1 MYDDPVSR
9 ALAVIRQHY
18 DDGGDVE
25 PLMSRIMEDVGDRAI
40 RDKRVLE
47 PEAVLKPG
55 PEQSVWEKISS
66 KFMGDRPSPER
77 RRFVEGVGNIADVAH
92 MGAYATP
99 LAPYVGAADFARGV
113 ASGDPMEAVLGATG
127 LPGRAAKAAGVAA
140 SAMMPGEAEA
150 GPLSNALKAIRA
162 YHGSPHKFD
171 KFDISK
177 IGTGEGAQAYGHGLY
192 FAENPATAQEYRSRL
207 AGRPEIKS
215 LNIAGHRVGP
225 FNSFDYSPKGSSNY
239 ENLRSSLFEDMLIN
253 EDALVADP
261 KNAQKLAADIL
272 QRKIKDMHQE
282 WPEAIPEAQKLLSD
296 INRPGGVGL
305 RMGETPG
312 AMYEVDI
319 HADPS
324 HMLDWDKPLSEQ
336 KAILDKIYENLGGNN
351 KVKELNNEY
360 ENLIDMPPAKRPQ
373 QSSDEYKFLESR
385 YNELQHH
392 PAVKLYETLSNNPD
406 VSGKNFYY
414 RFGGQDPEQASIKL
428 KNVGIPGIKYL
439 DQGSRGSGEGT
450 SNYVV
455 FDPNLIEILRRYK
468 DGGSVERVEAASGGP
483 MTKFLMEMAEKYRPH
498 YDPTARIKGVPH
510 PEGKWLSG
518 VGLSRPIEEMTV
530 TSQGHRPM
538 VAEQFSMPEDYAGKA
553 LITGLGDRTPA
564 GYEVTGI
571 NDRILNRP
579 TDMRGGM
586 GFGRDISSQG
596 PDQAVWG
603 SALSRARAIANKAK
617 AATKK
622 DLEPVFTFVAQGPEG
637 GDFSH
642 HMQDLVLGQLD
653 QARMDPKLAE
663 FLDKRMREAQT
674 GSGATFA
681 PKPDWVG
688 IQSPE
693 MESRIAQKADER
705 VKMIKLMDA
714 ARFRDAPG
722 FADVGASRFASTDP
736 SLMFDP
742 SFSAGKSFMSM
753 DPTGRI
759 VKDPVN
765 PHPSYDT
772 FIPAAPG
779 KHGYLGRLEYEL
791 PPEVHFKHYLEN
803 EIKPSLRGKPLS
815 KQTMSLLRQH
825 PTVEATPEWVDM
837 ASEWQELMRRLYGS
851 RRP

>member
-1 MYDDPVSR
+1 MYNDPLSR
-9 ALAVIRQHY
+9 ALGVIRQHY
-18 DDGGDVE
+18 EDGGDAE
-25 PLMSRIMEDVGDRAI
+25 PLMSRVMERVGDKAI
-40 RDKRVLE
+40 RDSRVLE

-55 PEQSVWEKISS
+55 PEQSLWDKISS
-66 KFMGDRPSPER
+66 KMMGDRPSPER

-99 LAPYVGAADFARGV
+99 LAPYVGAADFAKGV
-113 ASGDPMEAVLGATG
+113 ASGDPTEAALGATG

-192 FAENPATAQEYRSRL
+192 FAGNENVARNYLGDPNARYRRFSGHMDPREEFAFDIATNSSDPRDMDIMMPLVRKYGS
-207 AGRPEIKS
+207 
-215 LNIAGHRVGP
+215 NID
-225 FNSFDYSPKGSSNY
+225 FD
-239 ENLRSSLFEDMLIN
+239 E
-253 EDALVADP
+253 
-261 KNAQKLAADIL
+261 AQKLATDAL
-272 QRKIKDMHQE
+272 K
-282 WPEAIPEAQKLLSD
+282 
-296 INRPGGVGL
+296 NRGH
-305 RMGETPG
+305 
-312 AMYEVDI
+312 MYEVDI

-324 HMLDWDKPLSEQ
+324 HMLDWDKPLRDQSFYVQ
-336 KAILDKIYENLGGNN
+336 KALSPKNLG
-351 KVKELNNEY
+351 
-360 ENLIDMPPAKRPQ
+360 LIEGGPSGQWNGRIGWADETGLPLGPVTTGSARPSQ
-373 QSSDEYKFLESR
+373 IF
-385 YNELQHH
+385 
-392 PAVKLYETLSNNPD
+392 
-406 VSGKNFYY
+406 
-414 RFGGQDPEQASIKL
+414 QDYDAPASIYRSLGREKPALSSKKL
-428 KNVGIPGIKYL
+428 NEVGIPGIKYL

-498 YDPTARIKGVPH
+498 YDPTARIKGVPQR
-510 PEGKWLSG
+510 EGKWLSS
-518 VGLSRPIEEMTV
+518 VGLSRPIEEMAV

-538 VAEQFSMPEDYAGKA
+538 VAEQFSRPEDYAGKA

-564 GYEVTGI
+564 GYEVTGV

-603 SALSRARAIANKAK
+603 SALSRAQAIANKAK
-617 AATKK
+617 AAANKGY
-622 DLEPVFTFVAQGPEG
+622 EPVFTYVAQGPES

-642 HMQDLVLGQLD
+642 HMQDLILGQLD
-653 QARMDPKLAE
+653 QSKMDPELAA
-663 FLDKRMREAQT
+663 FMDKRMREAQT
-674 GSGATFA
+674 GSGETFA
-681 PKPDWVG
+681 PKPGWVG
-688 IQSPE
+688 IQSPD
-693 MESRIAQKADER
+693 MAKRIAERADER

-714 ARFRDAPG
+714 AKFRDAPG

-759 VKDPVN
+759 VKNPVN

-779 KHGYLGRLEYEL
+779 SHGYLGRLEYEL
-791 PPEVHFKHYLEN
+791 PPELHFKHYLEN
-803 EIKPSLRGKPLS
+803 EIKPELRGKPLD

-825 PTVEATPEWVDM
+825 PTVEATPEWVDT
-837 ASEWQELMRRLYGS
+837 ASEWQDLMRSLYGS
-851 RRP
+851 RKP